1 MMIAVIADT
10 HRRTPHMMKV
20 AEVLKVRKPDHILH
34 LGDNEDDAEF
44 FSELL
49 NQEVISVPGNTDYS
63 HGLQERIFEAG
74 GHRIF
79 MAHGHKHH
87 VRQGL
92 DKLAIDAKN
101 HGCDIALYGHTH
113 IAHEEHVLGV
123 YIFNPGSASEPRNH
137 QKPSFGLITL
147 DAHGISFELVHI

>member
-1 MMIAVIADT
+1 MIAVIADT
-10 HRRTPHMMKV
+10 HRWTTRMMKV
-20 AEVLKVRKPDHILH
+20 AQILKERKPDHILH

-44 FSELL
+44 FSDFLD
-49 NQEVISVPGNTDYS
+49 QEVISVPGNTDYS
-63 HGLQERIFEAG
+63 HGLHEKTFEVG
-74 GHRIF
+74 DHRIF

-87 VRQGL
+87 VKQGL
-92 DKLAIDAKN
+92 DKLALDARN

-113 IAHEEHVLGV
+113 IAHEEQVLGV

-147 DAHGISFELVHI
+147 EGHRISFELVHI